1 MAGTGLAL
9 LLAMVTEVTV
19 RPTTSLSRPEK
30 PIFGV
35 YTPGDRDDITAKEV
49 LSGLNPLHHIPFVS
63 QLYESAQPQPN
74 TPAVSVGK
82 LIGGAL
88 IGGPIGFLAA
98 LANVIFEQEN
108 GESMIASAA
117 NALTGEKTTQVAQAK
132 SPESFDVA
140 SLQTPAQEILPP
152 ENAVQANQQIAA
164 AVSADNAIA
173 AQMQMANAMGAL
185 ADPLSKQDQDVL
197 SLFGAEQKSAHKSYQ
212 NAQMRNYLR
221 DVTVS
226 QVM

>member
-1 MAGTGLAL
+1 
-9 LLAMVTEVTV
+9 MVTEVTV
-19 RPTTSLSRPEK
+19 RPTTSLARPEK

-35 YTPGDRDDITAKEV
+35 YTPGDRDDMTAKEV

-63 QLYESAQPQPN
+63 QLYESAQATPT

-88 IGGPIGFLAA
+88 IGGPFGFLAA
-98 LANVIFEQEN
+98 LANVIFEQQT

-117 NALTGEKTTQVAQAK
+117 EAITGEKTTQVAQANNRG
-132 SPESFDVA
+132 PVDVA
-140 SLQTPAQEILPP
+140 SLRGVEMSTQEILPP
-152 ENAVQANQQIAA
+152 EATAEASQKIAS
-164 AVSADNAIA
+164 AVSQDKAMA
-173 AQMQMANAMGAL
+173 AQMQMANAMGQMAN
-185 ADPLSKQDQDVL
+185 PMSKQDQDVL

-212 NAQMRNYLR
+212 NAQMRNYLN

>member
-1 MAGTGLAL
+1 
-9 LLAMVTEVTV
+9 MVTEVTV

-63 QLYESAQPQPN
+63 QLYESAQAQPN

-88 IGGPIGFLAA
+88 IGGPIGFLAS
-98 LANVIFEQEN
+98 LANVIYEQQTGSTMLAAATSTLK
-108 GESMIASAA
+108 GERPV
-117 NALTGEKTTQVAQAK
+117 QVAQARTTGPVELP
-132 SPESFDVA
+132 SMRGVN
-140 SLQTPAQEILPP
+140 TPTQEILPP
-152 ENAVQANQQIAA
+152 ESAANANQEIAA
-164 AVSADNAIA
+164 AVAQDKAIA
-173 AQMQMANAMGAL
+173 AQMQMANAMGAM
-185 ADPLSKQDQDVL
+185 ANPLSREDQDVL

-226 QVM
+226 QVL